1 MLAFTKNTQL
11 KVFKRHSH
19 IDKILESLVKA
30 NATKLSE
37 PTTSTSTQP
46 STEYNQSTP
55 TAYGDFSAV
64 SEQDVINALILKGL
78 AEYEEIKE
86 LYDQNSD
93 GKRTYYDAPSPA
105 NSGIL
110 TLTKKGLDTYTAAK
124 EVLPG
129 CEDSVYNR
137 IAKTD
142 TLFQNTS
149 ILKTGMLGISQDT
162 IIPTSTQMHLV
173 IALFE
178 KEHYRVFAS
187 YTSKTSG
194 TILIDKTQIC
204 GIDKKQF
211 LSTFNPLIVQ
221 QRNFTIHPEGTAY
234 TDQPDHAKKIHNV
247 LKSQSNNITSEYTGD
262 GYTKR
267 DLVLML
273 NSDSNIGPKSKPV
286 PDYFDDNKRKAQ
298 VREEKAKI
306 NQEKQKK
313 SNQNNKLKDGKL

>member
-1 MLAFTKNTQL
+1 MLAFTKNTKL

-37 PTTSTSTQP
+37 PTTSTSTQTSP
-46 STEYNQSTP
+46 EYNQSAS
-55 TAYGDFSAV
+55 TAYIDFSTV
-64 SEQDVINALILKGL
+64 TEQEVIDALIFKGF
-78 AEYEEIKE
+78 AKYEEIKE

-110 TLTKKGLDTYTAAK
+110 TLTKKGLDTYTAMK

-129 CEDSVYNR
+129 CEDSVYQR
-137 IAKTD
+137 IANTD
-142 TLFQNTS
+142 NLFQKTC
-149 ILKTGMLGISQDT
+149 ILRAGMLEISQNT
-162 IIPTSTQMHLV
+162 IIPMSMQMHLV
-173 IALFE
+173 IAQFE
-178 KEHYRVFAS
+178 KEDYRVFAS

-194 TILIDKTQIC
+194 TILIDENQIF
-204 GIDKKQF
+204 GINKKQF

-221 QRNFTIHPEGTAY
+221 QRNFTIHPEGTKY
-234 TDQPDHAKKIHNV
+234 TQDHVNELNNV
-247 LKSQSNNITSEYTGD
+247 LTSQANSIDTKYTGD
-262 GYTKR
+262 GYTKN

-273 NSDSNIGPKSKPV
+273 NTDSNIGPKSKPV
-286 PDYFDDNKRKAQ
+286 PDYFNDNKRKAQ
-298 VREEKAKI
+298 LREEKAMI

-313 SNQNNKLKDGKL
+313 K